1 MVVGRRPFD
10 PCPPSPARAAIDPNN
25 EAYIISWLTDLAA
38 RYPDLSTDLPGYA
51 KALANLG
58 YKTLASLS
66 FMHPRFSGDAVT
78 EVQKALKINIV
89 LAKAIVAEGIA
100 LHPDGAAP
108 GGRSGRSGSPPSS
121 GPRHR
126 SRSRSPPPQERRWQ
140 AYSDKLNGG
149 HTILESELRRFME
162 SLLIFVYGQRDD
174 LGKILRKFCLDP
186 GMSDT
191 NFELLNVQV
200 SERLHRQLAAAI
212 MPALPTQMG
221 AALSA
226 KLKPGV
232 YGMVLL
238 RAVCAHHYG
247 PMAIKA
253 KLLAAANLCYN
264 DVVPVTQKCE
274 LRERLNAHQRAL
286 QFLEDAN
293 QKMGD
298 AMTGVGL
305 TKLVSQ
311 LQMQP
316 EIDAARNIHERSSL
330 VWESKDLLELLEKRA
345 NEWLL
350 LPPSGKQVAAAA

>member
-10 PCPPSPARAAIDPNN
+10 PCPPSPARAALDSKD
-25 EAYIISWLTDLAA
+25 ELYIIAWLTDLAA
-38 RYPDLSTDLPGYA
+38 RYPDLSNDLPGYA
-51 KALANLG
+51 KSLANIG

-66 FMHPRFSGDAVT
+66 FMHPEFSGDAVT
-78 EVQKALKINIV
+78 EVQKALKINVV
-89 LAKAIVAEGIA
+89 LAKAIVAEGLA
-100 LHPDGAAP
+100 LHPRDGAAP

-121 GPRHR
+121 GPRRR
-126 SRSRSPPPQERRWQ
+126 SRSRSPPPHERRWQ

-162 SLLIFVYGQRDD
+162 SLLIFVYGQSDD
-174 LGKILRKFCLDP
+174 LGAILRQFCLDP

-200 SERLHRQLAAAI
+200 SERLQRQLAAAI

-274 LRERLNAHQRAL
+274 LR
-286 QFLEDAN
+286 
-293 QKMGD
+293 
-298 AMTGVGL
+298 
-305 TKLVSQ
+305 
-311 LQMQP
+311 
-316 EIDAARNIHERSSL
+316 
-330 VWESKDLLELLEKRA
+330 
-345 NEWLL
+345 
-350 LPPSGKQVAAAA
+350 